1 MVRYGSMAA
10 MVKVTFTLDDQTVER
25 LRRTASRL
33 AKPQSYVV
41 REAVREYEARSTKLS
56 DEERARMLAI
66 VDRMVQEPHTR
77 TAAEVD
83 AELREIRASRR
94 RWARR
99 RSSRRRP

>member
-1 MVRYGSMAA
+1 MAA
-10 MVKVTFTLDDQTVER
+10 MVKKVTFTLDDQTIER

-33 AKPQSYVV
+33 GKPQSYVV

-66 VDRMVQEPHTR
+66 VDRMVQEPPTR

-83 AELREIRASRR
+83 AELGDIRASRR
-94 RWARR
+94 RWGRR
-99 RSSRRRP
+99 RSPVQDR

>member
-1 MVRYGSMAA
+1 

-56 DEERARMLAI
+56 DRQRARVLAI
-66 VDRMVQEPHTR
+66 GDRVVQEPHTR
-77 TAAEVD
+77 TEAEVD
-83 AELREIRASRR
+83 AEVREIRASRR
-94 RWARR
+94 RWAPRP
-99 RSSRRRP
+99 SSRRRP